1 MDYGT
6 FMHEEML
13 VLTKTLIASLSL
25 LFSYALVWRAI
36 FLCMDFGTIF
46 GRCLAR

>member
-13 VLTKTLIASLSL
+13 VLASLSL